1 LTPIEGKSTALTVTH
16 LRKEIYANA
25 RSVHC
30 TSGGGAKG
38 FLGFVMAAAPYLFC
52 AGEPF
57 LPPEHPGIQPPHS
70 ITATQSQIKAANRL
84 FDTSLNAFRHYSQIC
99 EILQQQIL
107 TVIDPTYY
115 NVLDCYDLARSLRL
129 NICHFECG

>member
-1 LTPIEGKSTALTVTH
+1 MW
-16 LRKEIYANA
+16 
-25 RSVHC
+25 
-30 TSGGGAKG
+30 TSGGGDNG
-38 FLGFVMAAAPYLFC
+38 FLGIVMAAAPYLLC
-52 AGEPF
+52 ASEPF
-57 LPPEHPGIQPPHS
+57 LPPEHPGTQPPHS
-70 ITATQSQIKAANRL
+70 ITATQSQITAAHRL
-84 FDTSLNAFRHYSQIC
+84 FDTSLNAFRHYYQIR